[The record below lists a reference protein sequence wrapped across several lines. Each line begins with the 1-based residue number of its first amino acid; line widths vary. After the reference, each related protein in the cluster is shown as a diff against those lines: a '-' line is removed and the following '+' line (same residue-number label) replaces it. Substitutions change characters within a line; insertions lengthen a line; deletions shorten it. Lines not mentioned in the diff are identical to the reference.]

1 MTSVIYLLM
10 SILITALYLAENIV
24 RNILL
29 NKVKMTLLNGSILAV
44 SLFSAVILLLTVTVP
59 PDVKGNLTLGSTAF
73 LVITTAVLVLTNLY
87 PFDSKADETF
97 RGNVIQMIFV
107 AAAEELIF
115 RGYVLQFFGTLTNPM
130 AAIILTN
137 VIFGMLHM
145 ANFRKGNRFFALLQV
160 IGAIGIGIVYSVAGN
175 LLLSM
180 LSHALINI
188 SANAGVTTSRKK
200 ETVFAFFC
208 IVLALFCICL

>member
-1 MTSVIYLLM
+1 MGIVAVTNFIGNYPSRIQIHDNADKVLFLLESVVCNITHPNLIGPF
-10 SILITALYLAENIV
+10 SIEITFYNVLA
-24 RNILL
+24 
-29 NKVKMTLLNGSILAV
+29 
-44 SLFSAVILLLTVTVP
+44 FSC
-59 PDVKGNLTLGSTAF
+59 
-73 LVITTAVLVLTNLY
+73 LVIVPFLCTNPN